1 MVSEFLHRFHDCEAK
16 VVLAHPALVPLVLDA
31 LQKTG
36 HSVDDVRARCIV
48 VDYEGLTGEKT
59 LEGLVN
65 VRRELVA
72 TVPDLLSAE
81 DAKAH
86 KDDLDALI
94 GDVFSQVSRAWLGPP
109 VEDGEEQDGDD
120 ETGENGGDG
129 DASEGV
135 DGTPAAD
142 EEEDDDE
149 DGEEKKPPKKKQKR
163 ARGELTDE
171 QLARQL
177 SSELN
182 GRQRSTRAGG
192 GGTTKRGGRGG
203 GRGGKRGAKSAA
215 RVEESD
221 DEDGEGG
228 KKKRKRKASS
238 GAGAGGGGAKGGFG
252 KEYALRYASRCV
264 CLRLDHLPIINQ
276 RALQP

>member
-1 MVSEFLHRFHDCEAK
+1 MPFSTE
-16 VVLAHPALVPLVLDA
+16 PLEP
-31 LQKTG
+31 
-36 HSVDDVRARCIV
+36 HVRAILANVSDADLQTISGKR
-48 VDYEGLTGEKT
+48 
-59 LEGLVN
+59 

-94 GDVFSQVSRAWLGPP
+94 GDVFSQVSRARLGPP
-109 VEDGEEQDGDD
+109 AEDGEEQDGD

-129 DASEGV
+129 DVSEGA

-142 EEEDDDE
+142 EDDDDDDE

-221 DEDGEGG
+221 DEDGEGS

-238 GAGAGGGGAKGGFG
+238 GAGGGGAKGGFG
-252 KEYALRYASRCV
+252 KEYALRYARSCFCLSSRRLTNDNRTCV
-264 CLRLDHLPIINQ
+264 T
-276 RALQP
+276 ALSWRRSSARRRCRGRRW